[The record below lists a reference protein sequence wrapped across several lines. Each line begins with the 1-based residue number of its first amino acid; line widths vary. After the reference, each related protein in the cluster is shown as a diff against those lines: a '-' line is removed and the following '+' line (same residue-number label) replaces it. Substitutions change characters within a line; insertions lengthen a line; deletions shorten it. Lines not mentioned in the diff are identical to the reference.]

1 MKVEW
6 SRQARA
12 DLRAIHGYIARDSEH
27 YARLPVKRLVQR
39 VEYIASRPMTGHPV
53 HEFPE
58 MELRETHQEGYR
70 IIYAHKANVVQI
82 VTIIHMRQ
90 VLRKRRLG
98 RRS

>member
-1 MKVEW
+1 
-6 SRQARA
+6 
-12 DLRAIHGYIARDSEH
+12 
-27 YARLPVKRLVQR
+27 
-39 VEYIASRPMTGHPV
+39 MTGHPV